1 MVQTHKYFLLIQIN
15 TFSILYDI
23 KLSFND
29 ININIDICYIIFYAH
44 IDF

>member
-1 MVQTHKYFLLIQIN
+1 MIKLVQTHKQILLIQPN

-29 ININIDICYIIFYAH
+29 INIDI
-44 IDF
+44 